1 MIDVH
6 SGISHI
12 IWKVSNTTSPDNSD
26 VILTKHITSLTYSCH
41 YIEEGL
47 PVGTKIYNI
56 LRVSNNAG
64 DILLHFSYQY
74 LINNLIYFI
83 VTIPFLYRS
92 GFY

>member
-12 IWKVSNTTSPDNSD
+12 IWKVSNTTSPDSSN

-41 YIEEGL
+41 YIEGL

-56 LRVSNNAG
+56 LSVTNNAG
-64 DILLHFSYQY
+64 DILLHFSFQY
-74 LINNLIYFI
+74 LINH
-83 VTIPFLYRS
+83 
-92 GFY
+92 